1 MPKFL
6 EPDQRFPIV
15 LEGDKDKANP
25 PTFFAK
31 SQSMRGQMQLNAK
44 FDELI
49 DHNKHQSTEE
59 LFAEVVAT
67 LATVV
72 IGWQNMGD
80 IPFSVDAF
88 YDVLDSTEAFEL
100 LRKVQYNQHVDL
112 EAKKN

>member
-15 LEGDKDKANP
+15 LESDKDKANP

-31 SQSMRGQMQLNAK
+31 SQSMRGQMRLNAK

-49 DHNKHQSTEE
+49 DRNKHQSTEE
-59 LFAEVVAT
+59 LFAEIVAT
-67 LATVV
+67 LATVI
-72 IGWQNMGD
+72 IGWENMGGVA
-80 IPFSVDAF
+80 FSVDAF

-100 LRKVQYNQHVDL
+100 LRKVQYNQHVAT
-112 EAKKN
+112 EEKKS